1 MTRPLVHSGGMRRV
15 LVVGPGGAGKST
27 LAHRIA
33 DLTGLPLIHLD
44 ALYWHSGWRP
54 TPNEAW
60 DRVISDLC
68 AGEAWVMDGNYSA
81 NMDLRF
87 ERADTAIF
95 LDIPRRVC
103 LYRVLKRAITHRGK
117 VRSDCAPGC
126 PERLDWFFLKWVW
139 SFPTQ
144 RRPAMLERLAN
155 APATVRVVHLRNNRE
170 IEVFLAEVGNGR

>member
-1 MTRPLVHSGGMRRV
+1 MQRIMI
-15 LVVGPGGAGKST
+15 VGSAGSGKST
-27 LAHRIA
+27 FARQLGEK
-33 DLTGLPLIHLD
+33 LGLPVVHLD
-44 ALYWHSGWRP
+44 TLYWRPGWVEPPQDVWR
-54 TPNEAW
+54 EQVRGAVQA
-60 DRVISDLC
+60 D
-68 AGEAWVMDGNYSA
+68 AWVMDGNYSA

-126 PERLDWFFLKWVW
+126 PERFDWFFLKWVW

-155 APATVRVVHLRNNRE
+155 APEAVRVVHLHNDRE
-170 IEVFLAEVGNGR
+170 IEAFLGKVGNGR